1 MGNRIASRKFCSL
14 KINLAI
20 GFTRKIS
27 NAAVPWLN
35 EAISQIFR
43 STANF
48 EKFQN
53 SPVFRLP
60 S

>member
-1 MGNRIASRKFCSL
+1 MGNCMASRKFSSL

-27 NAAVPWLN
+27 NDAIPWLN
-35 EAISQIFR
+35 EATSQIFQ

-48 EKFQN
+48 EKSQN
-53 SPVFRLP
+53 SHVFCLP